1 VWTREEGDEDTKET
15 MGQRGA
21 AKRADSNDT
30 RGQRRRRRRRAQRQK
45 SMEDPR
51 NRLAPSNQQAQIA
64 IGLDSNRDE
73 GKLRKKTDLGGG
85 GKTANLNP
93 AGRVGI
99 YRYHRYICIYVYMA
113 NTYIRRIQEVA
124 LCLQFH
130 LSGIYGG
137 S

>member
-1 VWTREEGDEDTKET
+1 MWISEEGGEDTMET
-15 MGQRGA
+15 MGQKGA

-30 RGQRRRRRRRAQRQK
+30 RVPEATRRRRAQRRK

-85 GKTANLNP
+85 GKTANFNP
-93 AGRVGI
+93 AGSKYLVGCRVAPGRPRRRAGATQGQTGAAEGTPHI
-99 YRYHRYICIYVYMA
+99 A
-113 NTYIRRIQEVA
+113 STYSVQE
-124 LCLQFH
+124 
-130 LSGIYGG
+130 S
-137 S
+137 